1 MKLMKNPGVNQL
13 LKGNNKM
20 PTRVE
25 LTQPSYLMSLILPQ
39 MNQLRSAYEG
49 GMIFKQEVLIKKPR
63 ENKALFEDKIKNVA
77 TMPICKSIIDEMID
91 IMFEQEPARELLVT
105 NSVNQV
111 VPTPQWL
118 LDFVIDADLSLNTL
132 SDVME
137 KAATLASV
145 EGWSWIFADL
155 PSVAMPTNR
164 PYLSVTAAQN
174 VIDYEYD
181 DEALTPTLS
190 YLRVIEYQDQEK
202 SIIKVWEAGG
212 TKEIDG
218 VTYTFPTTASRYEVE
233 VSSTTQND
241 TAIEPFEVFEF
252 GPDYRIP
259 AFQLIPNPDLRNQY
273 IGDSDI
279 TDAAEVQREI
289 LFLEAEAFDS
299 IRFSKPLVR
308 ASASAG
314 KIGAASGSIVRAEV
328 GEIEVIAIPTAD
340 ISEIRNTQMQLI
352 QSLDGYLGRSSSRKI
367 TNATQS
373 GISIVEERRGLHRK
387 AASRARV
394 IQSTEEEIL
403 SFVCWMMGFNYVGEV
418 NYNTDY
424 EAKDTQF
431 RLALLKTAKE
441 LSINPIIQDII
452 DVEVLTM
459 ISPSDDLAI
468 NLKKLENNKVAINK
482 VTQNV
487 ELVDDTSEDS
497 NSGVNP

>member
-1 MKLMKNPGVNQL
+1 
-13 LKGNNKM
+13 M
-20 PTRVE
+20 PTRSD
-25 LTQPSYLMSLILPQ
+25 LTQPNYLMSLILPQ

-77 TMPICKSIIDEMID
+77 TMPVCKSLVDEMID
-91 IMFEQEPARELLVT
+91 IIFEQEPVRELLVT

-111 VPTPQWL
+111 IPPPQWL
-118 LDFVIDADLSLNTL
+118 FDFVNDADLSMNTL

-155 PSVAMPTNR
+155 PAVASPTNR
-164 PYLSVTAAQN
+164 PYLTVTAAQN

-181 DEALTPTLS
+181 TKSLTPKLS
-190 YLRVIEYQDQEK
+190 YLRVIEYQDKEK
-202 SIIKVWEAGG
+202 WIIKVWEAGG

-218 VTYTFPTTASRYEVE
+218 VSYTFPTTASRYEIE
-233 VSSTTQND
+233 VSATTQND
-241 TAIEPFEVFEF
+241 SNVEPFEVFEF
-252 GPDYRIP
+252 APDYPIP
-259 AFQLIPNPDLRNQY
+259 AFQLIPAPDLRNQY

-279 TDAAEVQREI
+279 TDASEVQREI
-289 LFLEAEAFDS
+289 LFLESEAFDS

-308 ASASAG
+308 ASASSG
-314 KIGAASGSIVRAEV
+314 KLGAASGSIVRAEKD
-328 GEIEVIAIPTAD
+328 EIEVFAIPTAD
-340 ISEIRNTQMQLI
+340 ISEIRSTQAQLI
-352 QSLDGYLGRSSSRKI
+352 QSLDSYLGRSSMRKT
-367 TNATQS
+367 TNSVQS

-403 SFVCWMMGFNYVGEV
+403 TFVCWLMGLNFVGEV
-418 NYNTDY
+418 NYKTDY

-431 RLALLKTAKE
+431 RLTLLKTAKE
-441 LSINPIIQDII
+441 LSINPVIQEII
-452 DVEVLTM
+452 DKEVLAM
-459 ISPSDDLAI
+459 IAPADELSLYLKKMENNITDINNVTTESNDDDESEDDL
-468 NLKKLENNKVAINK
+468 
-482 VTQNV
+482 
-487 ELVDDTSEDS
+487 